1 MSKVL
6 LVLVLVLGAA
16 GAYVATRP
24 DAYHVERSVTV
35 AAPAAT
41 VFGVVDDLATWKDW
55 SPWDKRDPAM
65 KKTLTATT
73 TGVGASYSWEGNKE
87 VGKGKMTII
96 DSRPNERVAQKL
108 EFIEPFQSIA
118 EVSFAF
124 KPDSVDST
132 KVTWAMDGKHNFIS
146 KAMNVVKPMDKMI
159 GPDFEDGLAGL
170 KRVAEARKAAAPP
183 PPPPVPV
190 AEAAPA
196 KPSETVATEKKAPA
210 PAGAKKPGK

>member
-1 MSKVL
+1 
-6 LVLVLVLGAA
+6 
-16 GAYVATRP
+16 
-24 DAYHVERSVTV
+24 
-35 AAPAAT
+35 
-41 VFGVVDDLATWKDW
+41 
-55 SPWDKRDPAM
+55 
-65 KKTLTATT
+65 
-73 TGVGASYSWEGNKE
+73 
-87 VGKGKMTII
+87 
-96 DSRPNERVAQKL
+96 
-108 EFIEPFQSIA
+108 
-118 EVSFAF
+118 
-124 KPDSVDST
+124 
-132 KVTWAMDGKHNFIS
+132 MDGKHNFIS